1 MAHEKRTLWIARGLV
16 GVVTFLNLQ
25 AAFLF
30 ILRPQD
36 FYGGFELS
44 GEQGMAMIRGM
55 GLLFLMWNIPYLVAL
70 IHPVRHYVSLMEAV
84 IMQSIG
90 VAGESLLLAALPGQ
104 HPQLQASVM
113 RFIYFDGGGLILLLA
128 AFILVRR
135 LRNRPGNSTAQ

>member
-1 MAHEKRTLWIARGLV
+1 
-16 GVVTFLNLQ
+16 
-25 AAFLF
+25 
-30 ILRPQD
+30 
-36 FYGGFELS
+36 
-44 GEQGMAMIRGM
+44 MAMLRGM

-70 IHPVRHYVSLMEAV
+70 IHPLRHYVSLVEAV

-104 HPQLQASVM
+104 HSQLHASVM

-135 LRNRPGNSTAQ
+135 LRHHPGNSTAK